1 MPKIKSKVKS
11 QKSKVISNRNIKDN
25 YFEIIIEASE
35 IAKSAQPGQF
45 VNIKVSDGME
55 PLLRRPLSIHR
66 ISYQPSAIS
75 RQQRIKN
82 SIVLLYEAVG
92 KGTEI
97 LSQRK
102 PGEFLNVIGPLGNGF
117 KCYPLSAIRYPLILV
132 AGGMGTA
139 PLVFLAEKLR
149 EVKSKKA
156 KGKTLV
162 LIGARTREDILCEEE
177 FKKLGCEVKIATD
190 DGSRGF
196 KGYVSDLLAKELS
209 ALRWPEGRGWASDSP
224 SHYQPLTIY
233 ACGPKLLLKEISRI
247 SLEHNIPAQ
256 LSLESHMACGIGA
269 CMGCVIKGKR
279 QKAKGKS
286 EEEKG
291 KTEFEY
297 KRVCREG
304 PVFEANQILW
314 E

>member
-25 YFEIIIEASE
+25 YFEIIIEAPE

-45 VNIKVSDGME
+45 VNIKVSDGIE

-66 ISYQPSAIS
+66 ISYQPPAIS

-97 LSQRK
+97 LSQRR
-102 PGEFLNVIGPLGNGF
+102 PGEFLDVIGPSGNGF
-117 KCYPLSAIRYPLILV
+117 NIDRRPLTVDYRPILI

-156 KGKTLV
+156 PAKAGSRQILSNGREKGKMLV
-162 LIGARTREDILCEEE
+162 LIGARTRKDILCEEE
-177 FKKLGCEVKIATD
+177 FKNLGCEVKISTD

-209 ALRWPEGRGWASDSP
+209 AFS
-224 SHYQPLTIY
+224 YQPSAIY

-247 SLEHNIPAQ
+247 SCERNIPAQ
-256 LSLESHMACGIGA
+256 LSLESHMACGIGV
-269 CMGCVIKGKR
+269 CMGCVIKVKS
-279 QKAKGKS
+279 KNAKGKTDDKYS
-286 EEEKG
+286 
-291 KTEFEY
+291 
-297 KRVCREG
+297 RVCKEG
-304 PVFEANQILW
+304 PVFVANQILW